1 MCTFFAKK
9 YKVEVMI
16 NRLIRLLSYL
26 LVFILGFAGGMYT
39 LPILT
44 APAPPSQLELATHA
58 QRALF
63 SGEFKRDLAGSD
75 ALHYGIGKVR
85 LSNKAISFEGE
96 LSPGPDYQLYLAN
109 RFVENE
115 KDFLAYKGTFTRVAS
130 INTFDGFLV
139 DVPQGIN
146 IADFNTVIVWCESFD
161 EFISAAKYQ

>member
-1 MCTFFAKK
+1 M
-9 YKVEVMI
+9 VH
-16 NRLIRLLSYL
+16 RLIRLLSYAVIFL
-26 LVFILGFAGGMYT
+26 FGFAAGMYA

-44 APAPPSQLELATHA
+44 APASPSQLELANHA

-75 ALHYGIGKVR
+75 ALHYGQGQVR
-85 LSNKAISFEGE
+85 LSNSAISFVGE
-96 LSPGPDYQLYLAN
+96 LSPGPDYQLYLAD
-109 RFVENE
+109 RFIDNE
-115 KDFLAYKGTFTRVAS
+115 TDFLAYKGTFTRVAS
-130 INTFDGFLV
+130 VNTFDGFLV